1 MLLCPA
7 GKTRAFSLGKF
18 CLNVH
23 QHLKFLL
30 RCRALLPRPML
41 RFSCKDS
48 FQFFLA
54 VPYPQSAE
62 PDKSFLPCALDGGVL
77 SAFDLIALLLQLLQK
92 LLVVLGFFSQ
102 NVVDHAT

>member
-1 MLLCPA
+1 
-7 GKTRAFSLGKF
+7 
-18 CLNVH
+18 
-23 QHLKFLL
+23 
-30 RCRALLPRPML
+30 ML

-62 PDKSFLPCALDGGVL
+62 PDKSFLPCTLDGGVL

-92 LLVVLGFFSQ
+92 VLVVLELFSQ
-102 NVVDHAT
+102 NPTDHAAEPVTIAFFGRIERALLPLPVRLYLNDGELML

>member
-1 MLLCPA
+1 
-7 GKTRAFSLGKF
+7 
-18 CLNVH
+18 
-23 QHLKFLL
+23 
-30 RCRALLPRPML
+30 ML

-62 PDKSFLPCALDGGVL
+62 PDKSFLPCALDRGVL

-92 LLVVLGFFSQ
+92 ALLVLGLFSE
-102 NVVDHAT
+102 NVVNHAA